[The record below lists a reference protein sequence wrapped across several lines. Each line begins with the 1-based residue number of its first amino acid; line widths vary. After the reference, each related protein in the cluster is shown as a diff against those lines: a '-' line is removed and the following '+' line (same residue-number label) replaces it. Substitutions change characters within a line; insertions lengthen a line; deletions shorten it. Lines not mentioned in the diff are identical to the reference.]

1 MSTNRKVREAAIEPA
16 FLSIDAT
23 AEYLHVSPWSVK
35 ELLRRHVLRAKKA
48 GRRTLV
54 EFGSVR
60 AYAQSLPTAEFA
72 PSRRAKMKAA

>member
-1 MSTNRKVREAAIEPA
+1 MSTNRKVQDVAIEPA

-35 ELLRRHVLRAKKA
+35 ELLRLRVLQARKA

-54 EFGSVR
+54 EFASVK
-60 AYAQSLPTAEFA
+60 AYAQTLPAAEFA
-72 PSRRAKMKAA
+72 PSRRGKTKAA